1 MGLFDQV
8 RLLDALDVA
17 LVSTLIYAVYS
28 LFSRTRTARMLIG
41 LAAIGVV
48 YLLARQLELRL
59 TLTILQ
65 AFFAVIIIA
74 LIVIFQDEM
83 RRLFERIGNQ
93 RWFGRP
99 GNWKKGAISSVERR
113 IQTLVDTIADLTG
126 QRIGALIVIEGTN
139 DVASM
144 LSGGIVLNGQLS
156 ESIIKSIFD
165 PHSQGHDGAIVIS
178 GDQISRFACHLPLSA
193 ETTKISDFGTR
204 HAAGLG
210 ITERTDALCI
220 IISEERGS
228 VAVAKAGDIAVL
240 GNPVELSGTLR
251 EFYES
256 TERKTAVGWTRALLT
271 RNLIPKFISV
281 CLAIVLWILVVL
293 LPSGD

>member
-1 MGLFDQV
+1 
-8 RLLDALDVA
+8 
-17 LVSTLIYAVYS
+17 
-28 LFSRTRTARMLIG
+28 MLIG

-93 RWFGRP
+93 RWFGKQGR
-99 GNWKKGAISSVERR
+99 WEKGAISSVERR
-113 IQTLVDTIADLTG
+113 IQVLVDTVTDLAG

-144 LSGGIVLNGQLS
+144 LTGGIILKGQLS

-178 GDQISRFACHLPLSA
+178 GDLIMRFASHLPLST
-193 ETTKISDFGTR
+193 EITKIQTLGTR

-210 ITERTDALCI
+210 IAERTDALCI
-220 IISEERGS
+220 VVSEERGTVG
-228 VAVAKAGDIAVL
+228 VARTGELVIL
-240 GNPVELSGTLR
+240 ENPAALSSSLR

-256 TERKTAVGWTRALLT
+256 TEKETAVVWTRGLLT
-271 RNLIPKFISV
+271 RNLIPKLVSI
-281 CLAIVLWILVVL
+281 CLAIFLWIIVVL
-293 LPSGD
+293 SPSGE

>member
-1 MGLFDQV
+1 VELFEQIE
-8 RLLDALDVA
+8 LLDVLDIA

-28 LFSRTRTARMLIG
+28 LFSRTRSARMLIG

-93 RWFGRP
+93 RWFGKQGR
-99 GNWKKGAISSVERR
+99 WEKGAISSVERR
-113 IQTLVDTIADLTG
+113 IQVLVDTVTDLAG

-144 LSGGIVLNGQLS
+144 LTGGIILKGQLS

-178 GDQISRFACHLPLSA
+178 GDLIMRFASHLPLST
-193 ETTKISDFGTR
+193 EITKIQTLGTR

-210 ITERTDALCI
+210 IAERTDALCI
-220 IISEERGS
+220 VVSEERGTVG
-228 VAVAKAGDIAVL
+228 VARTGELVIL
-240 GNPVELSGTLR
+240 ENPAALSSSLR

-256 TERKTAVGWTRALLT
+256 TEKETAVVWTRGLLT
-271 RNLIPKFISV
+271 RNLIPKLVSI
-281 CLAIVLWILVVL
+281 CLAIFLWIIVVL
-293 LPSGD
+293 SPSGE